1 MSKPAARCASITSLP
16 KVGRFVNPSPDW
28 GQDPAYVPEGHILP
42 DPSPGLY
49 PLLPLPQP
57 LHRPF
62 MPAFQILQ
70 LLGQLFDPLLE
81 FATHI
86 RIVGIGD

>member
-1 MSKPAARCASITSLP
+1 MSRRVTSFQIRPLA
-16 KVGRFVNPSPDW
+16 FIPS
-28 GQDPAYVPEGHILP
+28 Y
-42 DPSPGLY
+42 PSYPTLFPQNRTTPGLQ
-49 PLLPLPQP
+49 PLPQP